1 MRCNMH
7 ANKGRYFGL
16 SATME
21 GGPAG
26 IYNIVDDELAEVS
39 AWLPELARTIGA
51 KLPHHVPAWIGR
63 LVIREAGM

>member
-1 MRCNMH
+1 
-7 ANKGRYFGL
+7 
-16 SATME
+16 ME

-51 KLPHHVPAWIGR
+51 KLPYHVPVDRAPRDWRSGNVDDDEGPR
-63 LVIREAGM
+63 LLE

>member
-1 MRCNMH
+1 MH

-26 IYNIVDDELAEVS
+26 IYNIVDDELVEVS
-39 AWLPELARTIGA
+39 AWLPELTRTIGA
-51 KLPHHVPAWIGR
+51 KLPYQR
-63 LVIREAGM
+63 LVKH